1 MEVILKEDVKNLG
14 EMGEIVKVA
23 AGYGR
28 NFLIPKGMA
37 VLATS
42 TNKKQLEH
50 QIGEIERAKALQ
62 QEEARKILGQIDG
75 ISITIPKR
83 AGEEDKLFGSVTNR
97 EIADVLTQQGHKIDR
112 RQVDVDRGIN
122 ELGIY
127 EVPVK
132 LASGIHAKVKVWVV
146 AL

>member
-14 EMGEIVKVA
+14 EMGEVVKVA

-37 VLATS
+37 VLATMG
-42 TNKKQLEH
+42 NKKQLEH
-50 QIGEIERAKALQ
+50 QLAEIEKAKAVQ
-62 QEEARKILGQIDG
+62 QAEARKLLGEIDG
-75 ISITIPKR
+75 VSITIPKR
-83 AGEEDKLFGSVTNR
+83 AGDEDKLFGSVTSR
-97 EIADVLTQQGHKIDR
+97 EVADVLTQQGHKVDR
-112 RQVDVDRGIN
+112 RQVDLDRPIS

-127 EVPVK
+127 SVPVK
-132 LASGIHAKVKVWVV
+132 LASGIQAHVKVWVV

>member
-14 EMGEIVKVA
+14 EMGEVVKVA
-23 AGYGR
+23 PGYGR
-28 NFLIPKGMA
+28 NFLIPKGLA
-37 VLATS
+37 VLATPG
-42 TNKKQLEH
+42 NKKQLQH
-50 QIGEIERAKALQ
+50 QLADIARTKAAQ
-62 QEEARKILGQIDG
+62 QAEARKLLGELEG
-75 ISITIPKR
+75 VSITIPKR
-83 AGEEDKLFGSVTNR
+83 AGEEDRLFGSVTNR

-112 RQVDVDRGIN
+112 RQIDLEKPIN

-132 LASGIHAKVKVWVV
+132 LASGIFANVKVWVV

>member
-14 EMGEIVKVA
+14 EMGEVVKVA

-37 VLATS
+37 VLAT
-42 TNKKQLEH
+42 TGNKKQLEH
-50 QIGEIERAKALQ
+50 QLAEIEKAKAVQ
-62 QEEARKILGQIDG
+62 QAEARKLLGEIDG
-75 ISITIPKR
+75 VSITIPKR
-83 AGEEDKLFGSVTNR
+83 AGDEDKLFGSVTSR
-97 EIADVLTQQGHKIDR
+97 EVADVLTQQGHKVDR
-112 RQVDVDRGIN
+112 RQVDLDRPIS

-127 EVPVK
+127 SVPVK
-132 LASGIHAKVKVWVV
+132 LASGIQAHVKVWVV

>member
-1 MEVILKEDVKNLG
+1 MEIILKEDVKNLG

-23 AGYGR
+23 PGYGR
-28 NFLIPKGMA
+28 NFLIPKGLA
-37 VLATS
+37 VLATAG
-42 TNKKQLEH
+42 NKKQLQH
-50 QIGEIERAKALQ
+50 QLADIARTKAAQ
-62 QEEARKILGQIDG
+62 QAEARKLLGELNG
-75 ISITIPKR
+75 VSITIPKR
-83 AGEEDKLFGSVTNR
+83 AGDEDRLFGSVTNR

-112 RQVDVDRGIN
+112 RQIDLEKPIN

-132 LASGIHAKVKVWVV
+132 LASGIFANVKVWVV